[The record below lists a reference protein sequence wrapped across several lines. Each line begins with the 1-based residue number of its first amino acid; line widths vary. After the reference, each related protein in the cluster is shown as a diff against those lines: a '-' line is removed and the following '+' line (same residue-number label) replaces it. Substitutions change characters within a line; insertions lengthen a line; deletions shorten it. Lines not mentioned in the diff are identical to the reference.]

1 MPAMN
6 AKFSS
11 LMLLIALICSQTA
24 WADVDRADLEP
35 NDKPQADNT
44 VAWKLSLG
52 KYTDSVNG
60 GANDFN
66 LRGSDRNVSFW
77 LAQYRDATHYTQTRT
92 GIEQQSAL
100 PLGRLIAS
108 LQAASGGFVGAS
120 ATWDLRQTDDQ
131 WVAPMLGWGRTNGA
145 TYYNLNFDPND
156 SVLLGATFT
165 APHDGLITAY
175 RIQDDR
181 FHTGQKVTHLAYRF
195 RSGPTLRWT
204 VDLFQREGR
213 SDAQNPKFSGNGL
226 SLALDY
232 QRYQLKL
239 ARDPKS
245 NFTDSNMNRVVLALR
260 Y

>member
-1 MPAMN
+1 MN

-213 SDAQNPKFSGNGL
+213 SDAQSPKFSGNGL